1 MASTTL
7 CQLLDDS
14 ARRWPD
20 RVAVAAAGSDRKAT
34 YRDLRALARD
44 LAAKLHGLGVSRT
57 DTVAVFS
64 DNSLEFV
71 LALFGVL
78 CLGAA
83 AAPLNPELAPAE
95 IAARLAAMRAKATI
109 VPGYLYDDF
118 VAAHPAEADTAW
130 KLTLGS
136 GGTRLQPAVL
146 PPAAAARV
154 PAPPAAGE
162 PGHPTAGDAA
172 IVMLTAGTTGAPKIV
187 PLTHGNLV
195 SSIDGIRT
203 CYRLTPADATLLVMP
218 LSHGHGLIGGL
229 LATLASGGAAW
240 MPRGGRFH
248 ASTFWADL
256 AGVGATWYTAVPTIH
271 QILLVRAASDYP
283 KDHPPRLRF
292 IRTASAALAPAVL
305 TDLQAAFSA
314 PVIPAYGM
322 TETAHQAASNPL
334 PADGP
339 VKPAS
344 VGVPTGLQIQVTNP
358 DGSRAAIGAK
368 GEIWIR
374 GAAVTEG
381 YRDNPDANAAS
392 FAGGWFHTG
401 DLGYIDAEGYL
412 FLRGRIKEIIDRA
425 GEKIS
430 PAEVDAILQANPKI
444 QDAIAFGVA
453 DAMYGEEI
461 NAAVILRPGQTATE
475 EELKQY
481 CLARLSAFE
490 VPKRFFFMTSF
501 PHTVKGAD
509 DRHRLAPALGLPS
522 QRGLS

>member
-1 MASTTL
+1 M
-7 CQLLDDS
+7 
-14 ARRWPD
+14 
-20 RVAVAAAGSDRKAT
+20 
-34 YRDLRALARD
+34 
-44 LAAKLHGLGVSRT
+44 
-57 DTVAVFS
+57 
-64 DNSLEFV
+64 EFV

-78 CLGAA
+78 FLGAA
-83 AAPLNPELAPAE
+83 AAPLNPDLAPAE
-95 IAARLAAMRAKATI
+95 ITSRLAAMRAKATI
-109 VPGYLYDDF
+109 IPGHLYDAF
-118 VAAHPAEADTAW
+118 VTAHPAAADPAW

-136 GGTRLQPAVL
+136 GGTVL
-146 PPAAAARV
+146 HTAAAGSVPAA
-154 PAPPAAGE
+154 PTAPPADQA
-162 PGHPTAGDAA
+162 TAGDA
-172 IVMLTAGTTGAPKIV
+172 
-187 PLTHGNLV
+187 
-195 SSIDGIRT
+195 
-203 CYRLTPADATLLVMP
+203 
-218 LSHGHGLIGGL
+218 
-229 LATLASGGAAW
+229 
-240 MPRGGRFH
+240 
-248 ASTFWADL
+248 
-256 AGVGATWYTAVPTIH
+256 ATWYTAVPTIH

-305 TDLQAAFSA
+305 SDLQAAFSA

-344 VGVPTGLQIQVTNP
+344 VGVPTGVQIQVTNP
-358 DGSRAAIGAK
+358 DGSPAPARVT

-374 GAAVTEG
+374 GAAVTAG

-392 FAGGWFHTG
+392 FTGGWFHTG
-401 DLGYIDAEGYL
+401 DLGYADTDGYL
-412 FLRGRIKEIIDRA
+412 FLRGRIEEIIDRG
-425 GEKIS
+425 GENIS
-430 PAEVDAILQANPKI
+430 PAEVDAVLQANPKI
-444 QDAIAFGVA
+444 SDAMSFGVS

-461 NAAVILRPGQTATE
+461 NAAVILRPGQSATE

-509 DRHRLAPALGLPS
+509 DRHRLAAALGLPS

>member
-1 MASTTL
+1 MASPTL
-7 CQLLDDS
+7 CQLLNDS

-20 RVAVAAAGSDRKAT
+20 RVAVGTAAGDRKAT
-34 YRDLRALARD
+34 YRDLHALTRD
-44 LAAKLHGLGVSRT
+44 LAMKLRGLGVSRT
-57 DTVAVFS
+57 DTVAIFS
-64 DNSLEFV
+64 DNSMEFV

-78 CLGAA
+78 FLGAA
-83 AAPLNPELAPAE
+83 AAPLNPDLAPAE

-109 VPGYLYDDF
+109 IPGYLYDAF
-118 VAAHPAEADTAW
+118 VAAHPAEAGPAW

-136 GGTRLQPAVL
+136 GATGLQPAVL
-146 PPAAAARV
+146 RPAAAGPV
-154 PAPPAAGE
+154 PAPSATGG
-162 PGHPTAGDAA
+162 PGHATAGDAA
-172 IVMLTAGTTGAPKIV
+172 IVMLTAGTTGAPKVV
-187 PLTHGNLV
+187 PLTHANLV

-203 CYRLTPADATLLVMP
+203 IYRLTPEDATLLVMP

-305 TDLQAAFSA
+305 SDLQAAFSA

-344 VGVPTGLQIQVTNP
+344 VGVPTGVQIQVTNP
-358 DGSRAAIGAK
+358 DGSRAPAGVT

-374 GAAVTEG
+374 GAAVTAG

-392 FAGGWFHTG
+392 FTGSWFHTG
-401 DLGYIDAEGYL
+401 DLGYADTDGYL
-412 FLRGRIKEIIDRA
+412 FLRGRIKEIIDRG

-430 PAEVDAILQANPKI
+430 PAEVDAVLQANPKI
-444 QDAIAFGVA
+444 QDAMSFGVS

-509 DRHRLAPALGLPS
+509 DRHRLAAALGLPS

>member
-1 MASTTL
+1 MASPTL
-7 CQLLDDS
+7 GQLLSDS
-14 ARRWPD
+14 AGRWPD
-20 RVAVAAAGSDRKAT
+20 RVAVGTAAGDRKAT
-34 YRDLRALARD
+34 YRDLHALTRD
-44 LAAKLHGLGVSRT
+44 LAAKLHGLGIGRT
-57 DTVAVFS
+57 DTVAIFS
-64 DNSLEFV
+64 DNSMEFV

-78 CLGAA
+78 FLGAA
-83 AAPLNPELAPAE
+83 AAPLNPDLAPAE
-95 IAARLAAMRAKATI
+95 ITSRLAAMRAKATI
-109 VPGYLYDDF
+109 IPDHLYDAC
-118 VAAHPAEADTAW
+118 VTEHPAAAGAAW

-136 GGTRLQPAVL
+136 GGTVL
-146 PPAAAARV
+146 HTAAAGSVPAA
-154 PAPPAAGE
+154 PTAPSTDQA
-162 PGHPTAGDAA
+162 TAGDAA
-172 IVMLTAGTTGAPKIV
+172 IVMLTAGTTDAPKVV
-187 PLTHGNLV
+187 PLTHANLV

-203 CYRLTPADATLLVMP
+203 IYRLTPEDATLLVMP

-248 ASTFWADL
+248 ASTFWVDL
-256 AGVGATWYTAVPTIH
+256 ADVGATWYTAVPTIH

-292 IRTASAALAPAVL
+292 IRTASAALAPAL
-305 TDLQAAFSA
+305 LSDLQAAFSA

-344 VGVPTGLQIQVTNP
+344 VGVPTGVQIQVTNP
-358 DGSRAAIGAK
+358 DGSPAPAGVT

-374 GAAVTEG
+374 GAAVTAG

-392 FAGGWFHTG
+392 FTGGWFRTG
-401 DLGYIDAEGYL
+401 DLGYADTGGYL
-412 FLRGRIKEIIDRA
+412 FLRGRIKEIIDRG

-430 PAEVDAILQANPKI
+430 PAEVDAVLQANPKI
-444 QDAIAFGVA
+444 QDAMSFGVS

-461 NAAVILRPGQTATE
+461 NAAVILRPGQSATE

-509 DRHRLAPALGLPS
+509 DRHRLAGALGLPS
-522 QRGLS
+522 QADLS